1 METALH
7 QFLDA
12 GLAASTKKV
21 YAAGWN
27 RYQGFTQS
35 FQLASIPI
43 TVENVT
49 LFVAFLGSQ
58 GLATSTIESYLAAL
72 RHFQLRLDPSN
83 TTPSFHS
90 PHMSVLL
97 RGIRRSQALQGPRRV
112 RLPITA
118 TLMRR
123 IKLSLG
129 NSPKAFDNVLIW
141 AACCVGFFGFLRCGE
156 FLVPDGASYDPLYH
170 LSITDISLCKS
181 DSQTTLLLNIKVSK
195 TDQLR
200 QGSTVALG
208 STGSDLCPV
217 AALLDYL
224 SLRGNSAGP
233 LFQLENKSP
242 LHRRPF
248 TTKVQQALTAA
259 GFDGSMFTSH
269 SFRIGAATTASAV
282 GVPETTIKQLGR
294 WRSSAY
300 QTYIQTPSAH
310 LARVSQQL
318 ASLRPDQ

>member
-1 METALH
+1 MEIALH

-35 FQLASIPI
+35 FQLASIPT

-49 LFVAFLGSQ
+49 LFV
-58 GLATSTIESYLAAL
+58 SYLAAP

-97 RGIRRSQALQGPRRV
+97 QGICRSQALQGPRRV

-156 FLVPDGASYDPLYH
+156 FLVPDGASYDPPCTICPSLTSPCVS
-170 LSITDISLCKS
+170 LTLKQPCFLISRSQKLTDSGKVLQLLWAAWVLIFAPWQPYWTISLSVAIVLALCS
-181 DSQTTLLLNIKVSK
+181 NWK
-195 TDQLR
+195 T
-200 QGSTVALG
+200 
-208 STGSDLCPV
+208 
-217 AALLDYL
+217 
-224 SLRGNSAGP
+224 
-233 LFQLENKSP
+233 SP
-242 LHRRPF
+242 LS
-248 TTKVQQALTAA
+248 T
-259 GFDGSMFTSH
+259 D
-269 SFRIGAATTASAV
+269 
-282 GVPETTIKQLGR
+282 VP
-294 WRSSAY
+294 
-300 QTYIQTPSAH
+300 
-310 LARVSQQL
+310 SQPRY
-318 ASLRPDQ
+318 SKP